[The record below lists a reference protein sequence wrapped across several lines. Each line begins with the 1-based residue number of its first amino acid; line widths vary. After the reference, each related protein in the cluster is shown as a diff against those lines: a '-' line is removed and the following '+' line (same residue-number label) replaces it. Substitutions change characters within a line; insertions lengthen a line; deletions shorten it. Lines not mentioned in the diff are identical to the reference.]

1 MIYRHYKG
9 GLYKVIN
16 ENVIHTETSEQM
28 VYYQCLTTGAFYVRP
43 HEMFFGLVVVPYS
56 GKTVRRFVVTLVE

>member
-28 VYYQCLTTGAFYVRP
+28 VYYQCLTTGASYARP
-43 HEMFFGLVVVPYS
+43 HEMFFGLVEYS
-56 GKTVRRFVVTLVE
+56 GKTMRRFVIALVE